1 MQYVSNFFGGGDFG
15 WIQNAAEGL
24 IRQICAAAAA
34 AADAAGAS
42 VAAAVVNVVA
52 GVMMIRIRI
61 GHALIIEMG
70 KTTADDGATARIEAQ
85 GSVRGAAAKT
95 SSGT

>member
-24 IRQICAAAAA
+24 IRQVVVIAAAAGA
-34 AADAAGAS
+34 AIA
-42 VAAAVVNVVA
+42 VAVVNNIVA
-52 GVMMIRIRI
+52 GVMVMMLRRIRI

>member
-1 MQYVSNFFGGGDFG
+1 M
-15 WIQNAAEGL
+15 L
-24 IRQICAAAAA
+24 C
-34 AADAAGAS
+34 
-42 VAAAVVNVVA
+42 
-52 GVMMIRIRI
+52 IRI

-70 KTTADDGATARIEAQ
+70 KTADDGAMARIKAQ

>member
-34 AADAAGAS
+34 AAAAGAS